1 MRDIKLIFCGLCIV
15 LLAFVSAS
23 AQQQPQSDPFAGN
36 LFPPEL
42 IMQHQQA
49 IGLSEEQKNFVK
61 TELQKAQIRLTE
73 LQWGLQE
80 EVEKLSASVKQDQ
93 VDESLAL
100 TQLDKVLAIER
111 EIKRTHIGLLLRIKN
126 KLTTAQLARLRE
138 ITNKTRG

>member
-1 MRDIKLIFCGLCIV
+1 LTPFLLGIV
-15 LLAFVSAS
+15 LLSVGAVMT
-23 AQQQPQSDPFAGN
+23 QQPPQSDPFAGN

-93 VDESLAL
+93 VDEALAL
-100 TQLDKVLAIER
+100 TQLDKVLAVER
-111 EIKRTHIGLLLRIKN
+111 EIKRTHIGLLIRIKN
-126 KLTTAQLARLRE
+126 RLTPEQKMRLRE
-138 ITNKTRG
+138 IAGKTMEK